1 MATNLPFVGNFR
13 ITKIYRE
20 KDNRYKAKFHTGIDL
35 VGDTNKNVY
44 SVCDGKVIMAKKYGD
59 YGNAIKIRDNTTGKI
74 FLFAHLSRF
83 YVTVG
88 QVVSRTTKIGYMGNT
103 GNSTAPHLHLELR
116 TANDRYGEVENI
128 AEYMKIPNKVG
139 KYNSNNDMFKDKSIT
154 YQVHIEKIG
163 WQSPKVDGQ
172 IAGTEG
178 QSLRIEAIKI
188 SATENIRY
196 RVHIQDKGWSEWY
209 PNDCIAGTVGQSKRL
224 EAIEIVTEGSKLRAT
239 AHIQDIG
246 WEEVK
251 EGNTIRIGTE
261 GRALRLEA
269 LRLEF
274 I

>member
-1 MATNLPFVGNFR
+1 MATNLPFIGNFI

-35 VGDTNKNVY
+35 VGDTNKNIY
-44 SVCDGKVIMAKKYGD
+44 SVCDGKVIMARKYGD
-59 YGNAIKIRDNTTGKI
+59 YGNAIKIKDSATGKI

-83 YVTVG
+83 FVEVG
-88 QVVSRTTKIGYMGNT
+88 QVVSRTTKIGYMGST
-103 GNSTAPHLHLELR
+103 GNSSAPHLHLELR
-116 TANDRYGEVENI
+116 TAKDIYGEVEDI
-128 AEYMKIPNKVG
+128 ASYMKLPNKVG
-139 KYNSNNDMFKDKSIT
+139 KYNSNDDIFKDKSIT
-154 YQVHIEKIG
+154 YQVHIEKMD
-163 WQSPKVDGQ
+163 WQSPKANGE

-188 SATENIRY
+188 SATENIKY
-196 RVHIQDKGWSEWY
+196 RVHIQDLGWTDWV
-209 PNDCIAGTVGQSKRL
+209 PNDCVAGTTGKSKRL

-251 EGNTIRIGTE
+251 EGNIIRIGTE

-274 I
+274 V